1 MLATIVSYQHL
12 AWPVGGALVAGLLG
26 HLLVYPILKAATA
39 RTKTQIDGSFVRHCY
54 APGQWIVILIG
65 LRMALNLPRYQAE
78 PAAEFVLR
86 LIGLGLIVMVS
97 WLAVRLVR
105 VLEDYLSGRYDVGVS
120 DNLQARKIH
129 TQFRVLKRI
138 TVAVVV
144 VLALGTA
151 LMMFERVR
159 QLGTTVLA
167 SAGVIGLVV
176 GMAAQ
181 RVIGNFIA
189 GVQVAITQPIRIDDV
204 VIVEGEWGRIEEIT
218 LTYVVVKIWDLRRLI
233 VPINYFI
240 EKPFQNWTRVSAEI
254 LGTVFIH
261 LDYAVPVAA
270 VRRKLDEI
278 LQGHELWDRK
288 VCVVQV
294 TGATERSVELRALV
308 SAADASKAWTLRCDV
323 REKLIEFVRNEYP
336 AALPRLRIDI
346 ADPGR
351 LPETVL
357 SH

>member
-1 MLATIVSYQHL
+1 MLAVVASYEHL
-12 AWPVGGALVAGLLG
+12 AWPVGGALVAGVLG
-26 HLLVYPILKAATA
+26 RFLVYPILKAAAA
-39 RTKTQIDGSFVRHCY
+39 RTKSGVDGSFVGHCY

-65 LRMALNLPRYQAE
+65 LRMVFNLPRYETE
-78 PAAEFVLR
+78 PAIEFIQR
-86 LIGLGLIVMVS
+86 LIGLLLIVMVS
-97 WLAVRLVR
+97 WLAIRLVC
-105 VLEDYLSGRYDVGVS
+105 VLEDYLGGRYDVSVS

-138 TVAVVV
+138 TFVVV
-144 VLALGTA
+144 AVLALGTV
-151 LMMFERVR
+151 LMTFERVR

-167 SAGVIGLVV
+167 SAGIIGLVV

-218 LTYVVVKIWDLRRLI
+218 LTYVVVKIWDLRRLV

-240 EKPFQNWTRVSAEI
+240 EKPFQNWTRVSADI

-261 LDYAVPVAA
+261 LDYTVPVAA

-323 REKLIEFVRNEYP
+323 REKLIEFVRGEYP
-336 AALPRLRIDI
+336 AALPRLRIDVT
-346 ADPGR
+346 DPGR
-351 LPETVL
+351 LP
-357 SH
+357 